1 MKKSFEIRSVR
12 KSFGSNEV
20 LKGISFRIEPGEI
33 VSLLGANGAGKSTL
47 IKILSGAYTE
57 FDGEILINEKPV
69 KFNSPL
75 QARFAGIETVH
86 QKINEGTI
94 AGLTVAENLL
104 FDRIALG
111 EISKIA
117 SLGKLIREAQPILK
131 ELDLDWDDSVLA
143 EDVFNLGIA
152 DQQLL
157 LLARALSHNPSLLIL
172 DEPTSALSNTEVIRL
187 FKIIQKLR
195 TNGVAILYV
204 SHRLGEIEE
213 LADRLVTLRDGVI
226 QSIQNKPFDWDAALH
241 DMLGLSAADAG
252 NHGLDENHGSAV
264 VLSIENLQVFEEGKS
279 LSLNIRSGEVTG
291 IIGLLGAGKTEL
303 ARTIFGV
310 DKVKSGSL
318 KFHGENFKPKSPI
331 DAIRKGIFMIS
342 EDRAR
347 DGILENWSIANTTSL
362 PFLKGISSSR
372 ILNFG
377 AETFLAK
384 SMIERLRVVA
394 QSQKSTVDS
403 LSGGNQQKVMVGRW
417 LMQESKLLLLDEP
430 FRGVDIGARREIATQ
445 IRDLVRFGN
454 AAIIFSSDI
463 DEILE
468 SADRVVV
475 MVDGDI
481 KFDNYISKTSRDEI
495 IKRMSEVA

>member
-1 MKKSFEIRSVR
+1 MKSVEIRSVR

-47 IKILSGAYTE
+47 IKILSGAYKD
-57 FDGEILINEKPV
+57 FDGEILINGEPV

-75 QARFAGIETVH
+75 QARSVGIETVH

-111 EISKIA
+111 ETSTIA
-117 SLGKLIREAQPILK
+117 SPRRVIREARPILK
-131 ELDLDWDDSVLA
+131 ELDLDWDDSILA
-143 EDVFNLGIA
+143 GDVFTLGIA

-172 DEPTSALSNTEVIRL
+172 DEPTSALSNTEVVRL

-195 TNGVAILYV
+195 SDGVAILYV
-204 SHRLGEIEE
+204 SHRLGEIDE

-226 QSIQNKPFDWDAALH
+226 QSVQAKPFDWDAALH
-241 DMLGLSAADAG
+241 DMLGMSTETG
-252 NHGLDENHGSAV
+252 NHGMNEMRGGEVA
-264 VLSIENLQVFEEGKS
+264 LSISNLQVFDEGKS
-279 LSLNIRSGEVTG
+279 LSLDIRSGEVTG
-291 IIGLLGAGKTEL
+291 IIGLLGAGKSEL

-310 DKVKSGSL
+310 TKIKSGSL
-318 KFHGENFKPKSPI
+318 RFHGEDFIPKTPI
-331 DAIRKGIFMIS
+331 DAIAKGIFMIS
-342 EDRAR
+342 EDRSR

-362 PFLKGISSSR
+362 PFLRGISSSR

-377 AETFLAK
+377 AEKVLAK

-430 FRGVDIGARREIATQ
+430 FRGVDIGARREISSQ
-445 IRDLVRFGN
+445 IRDLASSGN
-454 AAIIFSSDI
+454 AAVIFSSDI

-481 KFDNYISKTSRDEI
+481 KFDNYISQTSRDEI
-495 IKRMSEVA
+495 IKKMSEVA

>member
-1 MKKSFEIRSVR
+1 MKKSLEIRSVR

-47 IKILSGAYTE
+47 IKILSGAYSD
-57 FDGEILINEKPV
+57 FDGEILINGEPV

-75 QARFAGIETVH
+75 QARFVGIETVH

-111 EISKIA
+111 EISKFA
-117 SLGKLIREAQPILK
+117 SPKKMLKEAKPILK
-131 ELDLDWDDSVLA
+131 ELNLDWDDSILSQ
-143 EDVFNLGIA
+143 DVFDLGIA

-172 DEPTSALSNTEVIRL
+172 DEPTSALSNAEVVRL

-195 TNGVAILYV
+195 SDGVAILYV

-226 QSIQNKPFDWDAALH
+226 QSIQAKPFNWDSALH
-241 DMLGLSAADAG
+241 DMLGISSDSGRSHADEQHG
-252 NHGLDENHGSAV
+252 NQV
-264 VLSIENLQVFEEGKS
+264 VLSIKDLQVFNEGKNFS
-279 LSLNIRSGEVTG
+279 LDIRSGEVTG
-291 IIGLLGAGKTEL
+291 VIGLLGAGKSEL

-310 DKVKSGSL
+310 DKVKSGSIT
-318 KFHGENFKPKSPI
+318 FHGENFKPKSPI

-347 DGILENWSIANTTSL
+347 DGILENWSISNTTSL
-362 PFLKGISSSR
+362 PFLKRISSSR
-372 ILNFG
+372 LLNFG
-377 AETFLAK
+377 AETDLAK
-384 SMIERLRVVA
+384 TMIDRLNVVA
-394 QSQKSTVDS
+394 QSHRSTVDS

-417 LMQESKLLLLDEP
+417 LMQDSKLLLLDEP
-430 FRGVDIGARREIATQ
+430 FRGVDIGARREISSQ
-445 IRDLVRFGN
+445 ISNLVCAGN
-454 AAIIFSSDI
+454 AAVIFSSDI

-468 SADRVVV
+468 SSDRVVV
-475 MVDGDI
+475 MVDGEI
-481 KFDNYISKTSRDEI
+481 KFDAYLSKTSRDEI
-495 IKRMSEVA
+495 IKKMSEVA

>member
-1 MKKSFEIRSVR
+1 MKKSLEIRSVR

-47 IKILSGAYTE
+47 IKILSGAYTD
-57 FDGEILINEKPV
+57 FDGEILINGEPV

-75 QARFAGIETVH
+75 QARFVGIETVH

-111 EISKIA
+111 EISKFA
-117 SLGKLIREAQPILK
+117 SPRKILKAAKPILK
-131 ELDLDWDDSVLA
+131 ELDLDWDDSILSQ
-143 EDVFNLGIA
+143 DVFNLGIA

-172 DEPTSALSNTEVIRL
+172 DEPTSALSDAEVTRL
-187 FKIIQKLR
+187 FRIIQKLR
-195 TNGVAILYV
+195 SDGVAILYV
-204 SHRLGEIEE
+204 SHRLGEIDE

-226 QSIQNKPFDWDAALH
+226 QSIQDKPFNWDSALH
-241 DMLGLSAADAG
+241 DMLGTSTEAG
-252 NHGLDENHGSAV
+252 KSRQDEQHGSDV
-264 VLSIENLQVFEEGKS
+264 VLRIKDLQVFTEGKS
-279 LSLNIRSGEVTG
+279 FSLDVKSGEVTG
-291 IIGLLGAGKTEL
+291 VIGLLGAGKSEL
-303 ARTIFGV
+303 ARTIYGA

-318 KFHGENFKPKSPI
+318 QFHGENFKPKSPS
-331 DAIRKGIFMIS
+331 DAIRKGVFMIS

-347 DGILENWSIANTTSL
+347 DGVIENWSIANTTSL
-362 PFLKGISSSR
+362 PFLKSISSSR
-372 ILNFG
+372 LLNFG
-377 AETFLAK
+377 AEADLAK
-384 SMIERLRVVA
+384 AMIERLRVVA
-394 QSQKSTVDS
+394 QSHKSTVDS

-430 FRGVDIGARREIATQ
+430 FRGVDIGARREITSQ
-445 IRDLVRFGN
+445 IRELVRAGN
-454 AAIIFSSDI
+454 AAVIFSSDI

-481 KFDNYISKTSRDEI
+481 KFDSYLSKTSRNEL
-495 IKRMSEVA
+495 IKKMSEVA

>member
-1 MKKSFEIRSVR
+1 MKKSLEIRSVR

-57 FDGEILINEKPV
+57 FDGEIFINDLPV

-75 QARFAGIETVH
+75 QARSVGIETVH
-86 QKINEGTI
+86 QKISEGTI

-111 EISKIA
+111 EISTFA
-117 SLGKLIREAQPILK
+117 SPRKLLKEAKPILE
-131 ELDLDWDDSVLA
+131 ELDLEWDDSILSQ
-143 EDVFNLGIA
+143 DVFNLGIA

-172 DEPTSALSNTEVIRL
+172 DEPTSALSNSEVVRL

-195 TNGVAILYV
+195 ADGVAILYV
-204 SHRLGEIEE
+204 SHRLGEIDE

-226 QSIQNKPFDWDAALH
+226 QSIQNKPFNWDSALH
-241 DMLGLSAADAG
+241 DMLGISASEAH
-252 NHGLDENHGSAV
+252 HGQGEQQGSDV
-264 VLSIENLQVFEEGKS
+264 VLKISDVQVFHEGKK
-279 LSLNIRSGEVTG
+279 LSLDLRSGEVTG
-291 IIGLLGAGKTEL
+291 IIGLLGAGKSEL
-303 ARTIFGV
+303 ARVLFGV
-310 DKVKSGSL
+310 DKLKSGSL
-318 KFHGENFKPKSPI
+318 EFHGEDFKPKSPV

-362 PFLKGISSSR
+362 PFLKSISSSR

-377 AETFLAK
+377 AEGELAK
-384 SMIERLRVVA
+384 TMIERLRVVA
-394 QSQKSTVDS
+394 QSHKSTVDS

-430 FRGVDIGARREIATQ
+430 FRGVDIGARREIASQ
-445 IRDLVRFGN
+445 IRELVKAGN

-475 MVDGDI
+475 MVDGDV
-481 KFDNYISKTSRDEI
+481 KFDAYLSKTSRDEI
-495 IKRMSEVA
+495 IKKMSEVA

>member
-1 MKKSFEIRSVR
+1 MKKSLEIRSVR

-47 IKILSGAYTE
+47 IKILSGAYTD
-57 FDGEILINEKPV
+57 FDGEILINGEPV

-75 QARFAGIETVH
+75 QARFVGIETVH
-86 QKINEGTI
+86 QKISEGTI

-111 EISKIA
+111 EISKFVSPRKMLRA
-117 SLGKLIREAQPILK
+117 AKPILS
-131 ELDLDWDDSVLA
+131 ELDLDWDDSILA
-143 EDVFNLGIA
+143 QDVFNLGIA

-172 DEPTSALSNTEVIRL
+172 DEPTSALSNTEVARL
-187 FKIIQKLR
+187 FRIIQKLR
-195 TNGVAILYV
+195 SNGVAILYV
-204 SHRLGEIEE
+204 SHRLGEIDE

-226 QSIQNKPFDWDAALH
+226 QSIQDKPFNWDTALH
-241 DMLGLSAADAG
+241 DMLGVSTTSG
-252 NHGLDENHGSAV
+252 SSRIEEKHGSEV
-264 VLSIENLQVFEEGKS
+264 VLRINNVQVLAAGKE
-279 LSLNIRSGEVTG
+279 LSLEVRSGEVTG
-291 IIGLLGAGKTEL
+291 VIGLLGAGKSEL

-310 DKVKSGSL
+310 DKVKSGSIQ
-318 KFHGENFKPKSPI
+318 FHGENFKPKSPI
-331 DAIRKGIFMIS
+331 DAIRRGVFMIS

-362 PFLKGISSSR
+362 PFLRNISSKKV
-372 ILNFG
+372 LNFG
-377 AETFLAK
+377 AEGDLAK
-384 SMIERLRVVA
+384 SMIERLKVVA
-394 QSQKSTVDS
+394 QSHKSTVDS
-403 LSGGNQQKVMVGRW
+403 LSGGNQQKVMIGRW

-430 FRGVDIGARREIATQ
+430 FRGVDIGARREIASQ
-445 IRDLVRFGN
+445 IHELVKAGN
-454 AAIIFSSDI
+454 AAVIFSSDI

-475 MVDGDI
+475 MVDGDL
-481 KFDNYISKTSRDEI
+481 KFDSYLSKTSRDEI
-495 IKRMSEVA
+495 IKKMSEVA

>member
-1 MKKSFEIRSVR
+1 MKSVEIRSVR

-47 IKILSGAYTE
+47 IKILSGAYKD
-57 FDGEILINEKPV
+57 FDGEILINGEPV

-75 QARFAGIETVH
+75 QARSVGIETVH

-111 EISKIA
+111 ETSTIA
-117 SLGKLIREAQPILK
+117 SPRRVIREARPILK
-131 ELDLDWDDSVLA
+131 ELDLDWDDSILA
-143 EDVFNLGIA
+143 GDVFTLGIA

-172 DEPTSALSNTEVIRL
+172 DEPTSALSNTEVVRL

-195 TNGVAILYV
+195 SDGVAILYV
-204 SHRLGEIEE
+204 SHRLGEIDE

-226 QSIQNKPFDWDAALH
+226 QSVQAKPFDWDAALH
-241 DMLGLSAADAG
+241 DMLGMSTQTG
-252 NHGLDENHGSAV
+252 NHGMNEMRGGEVA
-264 VLSIENLQVFEEGKS
+264 LSISNLQVFDEGKS
-279 LSLNIRSGEVTG
+279 LSLDIRSGEVTG
-291 IIGLLGAGKTEL
+291 IIGLLGAGKSEL

-310 DKVKSGSL
+310 TKIKSGSL
-318 KFHGENFKPKSPI
+318 RFHGEDFIPKTPI
-331 DAIRKGIFMIS
+331 DAIARGIFMIS
-342 EDRAR
+342 EDRSR

-362 PFLKGISSSR
+362 PFLRGISSSR

-377 AETFLAK
+377 AEKVLAK

-430 FRGVDIGARREIATQ
+430 FRGVDIGARREISSQ
-445 IRDLVRFGN
+445 IRDLASSGN
-454 AAIIFSSDI
+454 AAVIFSSDI

-481 KFDNYISKTSRDEI
+481 KFDNYISQTSRDEI
-495 IKRMSEVA
+495 IKKMSEVA

>member
-1 MKKSFEIRSVR
+1 MKKSLEIRSIR

-47 IKILSGAYTE
+47 IKILSGAYTD
-57 FDGEILINEKPV
+57 FDGEILINGDPV

-75 QARFAGIETVH
+75 QARSVGIETVH
-86 QKINEGTI
+86 QKISEGTI

-117 SLGKLIREAQPILK
+117 SPRKMIREARPILT
-131 ELDLDWDDSVLA
+131 ELDLDWDDSILA
-143 EDVFNLGIA
+143 GDVFNLGIA

-172 DEPTSALSNTEVIRL
+172 DEPTSALSNTEVVRL

-195 TNGVAILYV
+195 ADGVAILYV

-226 QSIQNKPFDWDAALH
+226 QSIQNKPFKWDEALH
-241 DMLGLSAADAG
+241 DMLGLRSESANTAS
-252 NHGLDENHGSAV
+252 NEMHGSEV
-264 VLSIENLQVFEEGKS
+264 ILGIKELKVFNEGKS
-279 LSLNIRSGEVTG
+279 FSLEVRSGEVTG
-291 IIGLLGAGKTEL
+291 VIGLLGAGKSEL

-318 KFHGENFKPKSPI
+318 TFHGEVFKPKSPI

-342 EDRAR
+342 EDRTR
-347 DGILENWSIANTTSL
+347 DGIFENWSIANTTSL
-362 PFLKGISSSR
+362 PFLKRISSSK

-377 AETFLAK
+377 AETDLAK
-384 SMIERLRVVA
+384 LMIERLQVVA
-394 QSQKSTVDS
+394 QSHKSSVDS

-430 FRGVDIGARREIATQ
+430 FRGVDIGARREIASQ
-445 IRDLVRFGN
+445 IRELVRSGN
-454 AAIIFSSDI
+454 GAVIFSSDI

-475 MVDGDI
+475 MVDGAI
-481 KFDNYISKTSRDEI
+481 KFDQYLSKTSRDEI
-495 IKRMSEVA
+495 IKKMSEVA

>member
-1 MKKSFEIRSVR
+1 MKKSLEIRSVR

-47 IKILSGAYTE
+47 IKILSGAYTDFE
-57 FDGEILINEKPV
+57 GEILINGEPV

-75 QARFAGIETVH
+75 QARFVGIETVH

-117 SLGKLIREAQPILK
+117 SPQKMIREARPILK
-131 ELDLDWDDSVLA
+131 ELDLDWDDSILA
-143 EDVFNLGIA
+143 GDVFNLGIA

-195 TNGVAILYV
+195 SDGVAILYV

-226 QSIQNKPFDWDAALH
+226 QSIQNKPFEWDKALH
-241 DMLGLSAADAG
+241 DMLGISAKAG
-252 NHGLDENHGSAV
+252 NQGSNKMHGSQV
-264 VLSIENLQVFEEGKS
+264 VLSIANLQVFDEGKHFS
-279 LSLNIRSGEVTG
+279 LDVRSGEVTG
-291 IIGLLGAGKTEL
+291 IIGLLGAGKSEL

-310 DKVKSGSL
+310 DKIRSGSL
-318 KFHGENFKPKSPI
+318 KFHGEDFKPKSPI

-342 EDRAR
+342 EDRTR

-377 AETFLAK
+377 AETVLAK

-430 FRGVDIGARREIATQ
+430 FRGVDIGARREIASQ
-445 IRDLVRFGN
+445 IRDLVRSGN
-454 AAIIFSSDI
+454 AALIFSSDI
-463 DEILE
+463 DEIIE
-468 SADRVVV
+468 SSDRVVV

-481 KFDNYISKTSRDEI
+481 KFDEYISRTSRDEI
-495 IKRMSEVA
+495 IKKMSEVA

>member
-1 MKKSFEIRSVR
+1 MKSFEIRSVR

-47 IKILSGAYTE
+47 IKILSGAYKD
-57 FDGEILINEKPV
+57 FDGEILINGESV

-75 QARFAGIETVH
+75 QARSVGIETVH

-111 EISKIA
+111 EISTIA
-117 SLGKLIREAQPILK
+117 SPRRVIREARPILK

-143 EDVFNLGIA
+143 GDVYNLGIA

-172 DEPTSALSNTEVIRL
+172 DEPTSALSNTEVVRL

-195 TNGVAILYV
+195 SDGVAILYV
-204 SHRLGEIEE
+204 SHRLGEIDE

-226 QSIQNKPFDWDAALH
+226 QSVQAKPFDWDAALH
-241 DMLGLSAADAG
+241 DMLGMSTETG
-252 NHGLDENHGSAV
+252 NHGMNEMRGGEVA
-264 VLSIENLQVFEEGKS
+264 LSISNLQVFDEGKS
-279 LSLNIRSGEVTG
+279 LSLDIRSGEVTG
-291 IIGLLGAGKTEL
+291 IIGLLGAGKSEL

-310 DKVKSGSL
+310 TKIKSGSL
-318 KFHGENFKPKSPI
+318 RFHGEDFIPKTPI
-331 DAIRKGIFMIS
+331 DAIAKGIFMIS
-342 EDRAR
+342 EDRSR

-362 PFLKGISSSR
+362 PFLRGISSSR

-377 AETFLAK
+377 AEKVLAK

-430 FRGVDIGARREIATQ
+430 FRGVDIGARREISSQ
-445 IRDLVRFGN
+445 IRDLASSGN
-454 AAIIFSSDI
+454 AAVIFSSDI

-481 KFDNYISKTSRDEI
+481 KFDNYISQTSRDEI
-495 IKRMSEVA
+495 IKKMSEVA

>member
-1 MKKSFEIRSVR
+1 MKSVEIRSVR

-47 IKILSGAYTE
+47 IKILSGAYKD
-57 FDGEILINEKPV
+57 FDGEILINGEPV

-75 QARFAGIETVH
+75 QARSVGIETVH

-111 EISKIA
+111 ETSTIA
-117 SLGKLIREAQPILK
+117 SPRRVIREARPILK

-143 EDVFNLGIA
+143 GDVFNLGIA

-172 DEPTSALSNTEVIRL
+172 DEPTSALSNTEVVRL

-195 TNGVAILYV
+195 TDGVAILYV
-204 SHRLGEIEE
+204 SHRLGEIDE

-226 QSIQNKPFDWDAALH
+226 QSVQDKPFDWDAALH
-241 DMLGLSAADAG
+241 DMLGMSTEAG
-252 NHGLDENHGSAV
+252 NHGMNEMRGGEVA
-264 VLSIENLQVFEEGKS
+264 LSISNLQVFDEGKS
-279 LSLNIRSGEVTG
+279 LSLDIRSGEVTG
-291 IIGLLGAGKTEL
+291 IIGLLGAGKSEL
-303 ARTIFGV
+303 ARMIFGV
-310 DKVKSGSL
+310 KKIKSGSL
-318 KFHGENFKPKSPI
+318 RFHGEDFMPKTPI
-331 DAIRKGIFMIS
+331 DAIAKGIFMIS
-342 EDRAR
+342 EDRSR

-362 PFLKGISSSR
+362 PFLRGISSSR

-377 AETFLAK
+377 AEKVLAK

-430 FRGVDIGARREIATQ
+430 FRGVDIGARREISSQ
-445 IRDLVRFGN
+445 IRDLASSGN
-454 AAIIFSSDI
+454 AAVIFSSDI

-481 KFDNYISKTSRDEI
+481 KFDNYISQTSRDEI
-495 IKRMSEVA
+495 IKKMSEVA

>member
-1 MKKSFEIRSVR
+1 MKKSLEIRSVR

-57 FDGEILINEKPV
+57 FEGEILINGEPV

-75 QARFAGIETVH
+75 QARSVGIETVH
-86 QKINEGTI
+86 QKISEGTI

-117 SLGKLIREAQPILK
+117 SPRKLLREAKPILK
-131 ELDLDWDDSVLA
+131 ELDLDWDDSILSQ
-143 EDVFNLGIA
+143 DVFNLGIA

-172 DEPTSALSNTEVIRL
+172 DEPTSALSNAEVIRL

-195 TNGVAILYV
+195 ADGVAILYV
-204 SHRLGEIEE
+204 SHRLGEIDE

-226 QSIQNKPFDWDAALH
+226 QSIQGKPFNWDAALH
-241 DMLGLSAADAG
+241 DMLGISASDGSHRA
-252 NHGLDENHGSAV
+252 EEQHGSDV
-264 VLSIENLQVFEEGKS
+264 VLEIKDVQVFPEGKS
-279 LSLNIRSGEVTG
+279 LSLDIRSGEVTG
-291 IIGLLGAGKTEL
+291 VIGLLGAGKSEL
-303 ARTIFGV
+303 ARVIFGV

-318 KFHGENFKPKSPI
+318 QFHGHDFKPKSPI
-331 DAIRKGIFMIS
+331 HAIRKGIFMIS

-377 AETFLAK
+377 AESDLAK

-394 QSQKSTVDS
+394 QSHKSTVDS

-430 FRGVDIGARREIATQ
+430 FRGVDIGARREIASQ
-445 IRDLVRFGN
+445 IRDLVKAGN
-454 AAIIFSSDI
+454 AAVIFSSDI

-475 MVDGDI
+475 MVDGEV
-481 KFDNYISKTSRDEI
+481 KFDAYLSKTSRNEI
-495 IKRMSEVA
+495 IKKMSEVA

>member
-1 MKKSFEIRSVR
+1 MKSFEIRSVR

-47 IKILSGAYTE
+47 IKILSGAYKD
-57 FDGEILINEKPV
+57 FDGEILINGESV

-75 QARFAGIETVH
+75 QARSVGIETVH

-111 EISKIA
+111 ETSTIA
-117 SLGKLIREAQPILK
+117 SPRRVIREARPILK
-131 ELDLDWDDSVLA
+131 ELDLDWDDSILA
-143 EDVFNLGIA
+143 GDVFTLGIA

-172 DEPTSALSNTEVIRL
+172 DEPTSALSSTEVVRL

-195 TNGVAILYV
+195 SDGVAILYV

-226 QSIQNKPFDWDAALH
+226 QSIQDKPFDWDAALH
-241 DMLGLSAADAG
+241 DMLGMSTEAG
-252 NHGLDENHGSAV
+252 NLGMNEMRGGEVA
-264 VLSIENLQVFEEGKS
+264 LSISNLKVFDEGKM
-279 LSLNIRSGEVTG
+279 LSLDIRNGEVTG
-291 IIGLLGAGKTEL
+291 IIGLLGAGKSEL

-310 DKVKSGSL
+310 TKIKSGSL
-318 KFHGENFKPKSPI
+318 RFHGEDFLPKTPI
-331 DAIRKGIFMIS
+331 DAIARGIFMIS
-342 EDRAR
+342 EDRSR

-362 PFLKGISSSR
+362 PFLRGISSGR

-377 AETFLAK
+377 TEKVLAK

-417 LMQESKLLLLDEP
+417 LMQESKLLILDEP
-430 FRGVDIGARREIATQ
+430 FRGVDIGARREISGQ
-445 IRDLVRFGN
+445 IRDLASSGN

-481 KFDNYISKTSRDEI
+481 KFDNYISQTSRDEI
-495 IKRMSEVA
+495 IKKMSEVA

>member
-1 MKKSFEIRSVR
+1 MKSVEIRSVR

-20 LKGISFRIEPGEI
+20 LKGISFHIEPGEI

-47 IKILSGAYTE
+47 IKILSGAYKD
-57 FDGEILINEKPV
+57 FDGEILINGEPV

-75 QARFAGIETVH
+75 QARSVGIETVH

-111 EISKIA
+111 ETSTIA
-117 SLGKLIREAQPILK
+117 SPRRVIREARPILK

-143 EDVFNLGIA
+143 GDVFNLGIA

-172 DEPTSALSNTEVIRL
+172 DEPTSALSNTEVVRL

-195 TNGVAILYV
+195 TDGVAILYV
-204 SHRLGEIEE
+204 SHRLGEIDE

-226 QSIQNKPFDWDAALH
+226 QSVQDKPFDWDAALH
-241 DMLGLSAADAG
+241 DMLGMSTEAG
-252 NHGLDENHGSAV
+252 NHGMNEMRGGEVA
-264 VLSIENLQVFEEGKS
+264 LSISNLQVFDEGNS
-279 LSLNIRSGEVTG
+279 LSLDIRSGEVTG
-291 IIGLLGAGKTEL
+291 IIGLLGAGKSEL
-303 ARTIFGV
+303 ARMIFGV
-310 DKVKSGSL
+310 TKIKSGSL
-318 KFHGENFKPKSPI
+318 RFHGEDFIPKTPI
-331 DAIRKGIFMIS
+331 DAITKGIFMIS
-342 EDRAR
+342 EDRSR

-362 PFLKGISSSR
+362 PFLRGISSNR

-377 AETFLAK
+377 TEKVLAK

-430 FRGVDIGARREIATQ
+430 FRGVDIGARREISSQ
-445 IRDLVRFGN
+445 IRDLASSGN
-454 AAIIFSSDI
+454 AAVIFSSDI

-481 KFDNYISKTSRDEI
+481 KFDNHISQTSRDEI
-495 IKRMSEVA
+495 IKKMSEVA